1 MPELKTIDSRLI
13 PAEDRREAIAEQGRK
28 DVIPV
33 DTDYGGNDPLVL
45 GAVIDVGAMRLS
57 RYYTNS
63 IDVSRTSRRTEDD
76 YPPSVMLG
84 LQMRGQSLL
93 IQDDREV
100 ALARGNLVVYRS
112 DSPYTILDEEGYCN
126 GQVLIPIADLALP
139 HTLIRQI
146 TATSL
151 CPGHPI
157 AELAAAYFYRLVS
170 DLPALEI
177 AAGER
182 MGAPSVELLRAVIS
196 THIDAEGVDATE
208 SAHATLQLRI
218 LEYIRAHL
226 GDPGLGAYQIA
237 HEHHISV
244 RQLYKVL
251 SAADITLGDWIRA
264 QRLKACRDQLSRPA
278 AQRSSIA
285 GIARQWGFTDPSSF
299 ARMFRTAYG
308 LSPREWRDQ
317 SPFGS
322 PAVDGVG

>member
-1 MPELKTIDSRLI
+1 MPELKTLDSRLI

-33 DTDYGGNDPLVL
+33 DTDYGGNDPFVL
-45 GAVIDVGAMRLS
+45 GAVIDVGPMRLS
-57 RYYTNS
+57 RYYTNA

-76 YPPSVMLG
+76 YPPSVMLA
-84 LQMRGQSLL
+84 LQMSGQSLL

-100 ALARGNLVVYRS
+100 VLERGNLVVYRS

-126 GQVLIPIADLALP
+126 GQVLIHLADLALP
-139 HTLIRQI
+139 HTLIREI
-146 TATSL
+146 TATTL

-157 AELAAAYFYRLVS
+157 ADLAATYFYRLMS

-196 THIDAEGVDATE
+196 THLDDESSHTPE
-208 SAHATLQLRI
+208 SAHAALQLRI
-218 LEYIRAHL
+218 LEYIRTHL
-226 GDPGLGAYQIA
+226 GDPDLSAYQIA

-251 SAADITLGDWIRA
+251 GAADITLGDWIRT
-264 QRLKACRDQLSRPA
+264 QRLKACRDHLSQPA

-299 ARMFRTAYG
+299 ARMFRATYG
-308 LSPREWRDQ
+308 LSPREWRHQ
-317 SPFGS
+317 SPVS
-322 PAVDGVG
+322 RPRVDGIG